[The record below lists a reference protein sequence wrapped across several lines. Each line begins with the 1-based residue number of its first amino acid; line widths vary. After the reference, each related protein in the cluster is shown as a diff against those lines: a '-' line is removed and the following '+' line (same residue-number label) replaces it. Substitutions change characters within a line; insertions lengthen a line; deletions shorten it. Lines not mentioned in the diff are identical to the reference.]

1 MKKFLKT
8 QHKVI
13 DLHNNIMNKK
23 VQKKTYIQIIMN

>member
-1 MKKFLKT
+1 MKKFFKA

>member
-1 MKKFLKT
+1 
-8 QHKVI
+8 VI